1 MGGISAGVGLIS
13 GIDSVS
19 LIEQLLAVESR
30 VKLPI
35 QARIARLATAKSALL
50 DVNSSLLGLQSSAS
64 AFRINSIFESISAIS
79 SGPDVVGV
87 SATGRAQPGT
97 YSFLVKQLA
106 TSSQYI
112 SRGFASRDASP
123 LGLESFGVEFG
134 NGRLAYDV
142 PLSDLNGGDGVQR
155 GVITITDRSGGSAEV
170 DLSQATT
177 VNEVVSLINATSGIR
192 VEAAISGDSLAINDL
207 SGGLGN
213 LVVSNGVGNTTASDL
228 GIEGAV
234 NDALL
239 LGTFVNRLSPD
250 SSLSTLNG
258 GLGVFIR
265 DGVTDFVLTVDGQ
278 DFDIDLGRV
287 NAPIAGDTLLS
298 ELDGGGGIAI
308 NDDPDQ
314 PDFTI
319 TASNGVAVDVDLG
332 RILDEDGLTV
342 QDAVET
348 VQDLVDRVN
357 GVLAEEFGAGQVT
370 MTINADADGF
380 VLTDNLAGGSDLV
393 VAGAGPGGSSTAED
407 LGILGGST
415 AGVLSGDVVIN
426 KVQTPRAQTIRDA
439 AERILAQTGGLVE
452 LSENDKGIALQFK
465 SNGGPISFGAGAPGF
480 TGDPSDIPERTL
492 ANLGFALDAS
502 GVELLG
508 ERVMGGF
515 GTVLLDQLNGGAGL
529 GDASSLLV
537 TDSEGNSLAIDFLD
551 FESTLSGLM
560 NSVNSRLANA
570 GVEVRMSIDS
580 AGSGVVFTESADG
593 DSDFTITGSMATA
606 LGLRDGDDPSTIGS
620 GNLEVQYVTQSSR
633 LSELNYGRG
642 VGTGTFR
649 LTDSTGATATVRID
663 SDADSL
669 YDVMKLINTRGL
681 EIRAE
686 INATG
691 DGIDL
696 VDTTTE
702 NGATATSRMKVE
714 DVSGTVAS
722 ALRIGGE
729 SEEVGGDL
737 RGSYAIRLD
746 VDPTDTI
753 DDLIDK
759 LEETDAPITAT
770 VLNTGAGNA
779 PWYLSLTSSISGTV
793 GELLIDTDGV
803 DLGLEELVAARDAE
817 AFIGSTD
824 PADALLVSAHRN
836 ELDFVVDGLSID
848 LLQASD
854 QPVTIT
860 VERDED
866 SILAA
871 VTEFTEAFNQ
881 VMSKINQYDSYDSE
895 TEVRGPLLGDSTVS
909 LVRSRLY
916 STLQQRVQ
924 NVDGPYQYL
933 SQVGIR
939 LGSNGA
945 IEFDEDKFR
954 QAYESDSAGVEAL
967 FTAYD
972 AQTST
977 TEVLDDIDPGISI
990 QRDSTVYASLGF
1002 GDLFDQLLDDLT
1014 DASIGTVTLADQR
1027 FQTQIDSQTD
1037 RLELIDQRIEAKRE
1051 RLQREFLAMETALAQ
1066 LQSQQGALLSL
1077 GSSLNFRGG
1086 V

>member
-155 GVITITDRSGGSAEV
+155 GIITITDRSGGSAEV

-192 VEAAISGDSLAINDL
+192 VEASISGDSLAINDL

-228 GIEGAV
+228 GIEGTV
-234 NDALL
+234 NDDLL
-239 LGTFVNRLSPD
+239 LGNFVNRLGLD

-265 DGVTDFVLTVDGQ
+265 DGVTDFVVTVDGQ

-332 RILDEDGLTV
+332 RVLDEDGLTV
-342 QDAVET
+342 QDPVET
-348 VQDLVDRVN
+348 VQDLIDRVN

-407 LGILGGST
+407 LGILGTST

-452 LSENDKGIALQFK
+452 LSENDKGIALQFT

-480 TGDPSDIPERTL
+480 TGDPADIPERTL
-492 ANLGFALDAS
+492 ANLGFALDDS

-529 GDASSLLV
+529 GSASSLLV
-537 TDSEGNSLAIDFLD
+537 TDSEGNSLAIDFLN

-560 NSVNSRLANA
+560 NTVNTRLANA
-570 GVEVRMSIDS
+570 GVEVRMSIDQ
-580 AGSGVVFTESADG
+580 AGSGVVFTDSADG

-606 LGLRDGDDPSTIGS
+606 LGLLDGDDPTTIAS

-663 SDADSL
+663 SDSDSL

-696 VDTTTE
+696 VDTTLE

-759 LEETDAPITAT
+759 LEQADAPITAT

-824 PADALLVSAHRN
+824 PADALLVSAHQN

-954 QAYESDSAGVEAL
+954 QAYESDPAAVEAL

-977 TEVLDDIDPGISI
+977 TEVLEDIDPGISI

-1077 GSSLNFRGG
+1077 GSSLNLRGG
-1086 V
+1086 A

>member
-155 GVITITDRSGGSAEV
+155 GIITITDRSGGSAEV

-192 VEAAISGDSLAINDL
+192 VEASISGDSLAINDL

-228 GIEGAV
+228 GIEGTV
-234 NDALL
+234 NDDLL
-239 LGTFVNRLSPD
+239 LGNFVNRLGLD

-265 DGVTDFVLTVDGQ
+265 DGVTDFVVTVDGQ

-332 RILDEDGLTV
+332 RVLDEDGLTV
-342 QDAVET
+342 QDPVET
-348 VQDLVDRVN
+348 VQDLIDRVN

-407 LGILGGST
+407 LGILGTST

-452 LSENDKGIALQFK
+452 LSENDKGIALQFT

-480 TGDPSDIPERTL
+480 TGDPADIPERTL
-492 ANLGFALDAS
+492 ANLGFALDDS

-529 GDASSLLV
+529 GGASSLLV
-537 TDSEGNSLAIDFLD
+537 TDSEGDSLAIDFLN

-560 NSVNSRLANA
+560 NTVNTRLANA
-570 GVEVRMSIDS
+570 GVEVRMSIDQ
-580 AGSGVVFTESADG
+580 AGSGVVFTDSADG

-606 LGLRDGDDPSTIGS
+606 LGLLDGDDPTTIAS

-663 SDADSL
+663 SDSDSL

-696 VDTTTE
+696 VDTTLE

-759 LEETDAPITAT
+759 LEQADAPITAT

-824 PADALLVSAHRN
+824 PADALLVSAHQN

-954 QAYESDSAGVEAL
+954 QAYESDPAAVEAL

-977 TEVLDDIDPGISI
+977 TEVLEDIDPGISI

-1077 GSSLNFRGG
+1077 GSSLNLRGG
-1086 V
+1086 A

>member
-155 GVITITDRSGGSAEV
+155 GIITITDRSGGSAEV

-192 VEAAISGDSLAINDL
+192 VEASISGDSLAINDL

-228 GIEGAV
+228 GIEGTV
-234 NDALL
+234 NDDLL
-239 LGTFVNRLSPD
+239 LGNFVNRLGLD

-265 DGVTDFVLTVDGQ
+265 DGVTDFVVTVDGQ

-287 NAPIAGDTLLS
+287 NAPITGDTLLS

-332 RILDEDGLTV
+332 RVLDEDGLTV
-342 QDAVET
+342 QDPVET
-348 VQDLVDRVN
+348 VQDLIDRVN

-407 LGILGGST
+407 LGILGTST

-452 LSENDKGIALQFK
+452 LSENDKGIALQFT

-480 TGDPSDIPERTL
+480 TGDPADIPERTL
-492 ANLGFALDAS
+492 ANLGFALDDS

-529 GDASSLLV
+529 GGASSLLV
-537 TDSEGNSLAIDFLD
+537 TDSEGNSLAIDFLN

-560 NSVNSRLANA
+560 NTVNTRLANA
-570 GVEVRMSIDS
+570 GVEVRMSIDQ
-580 AGSGVVFTESADG
+580 AGSGVVFTDSADG

-606 LGLRDGDDPSTIGS
+606 LGLLDGDDPTTIAS

-663 SDADSL
+663 SDSDSL

-696 VDTTTE
+696 VDTTLE

-759 LEETDAPITAT
+759 LEQADAPITAT

-824 PADALLVSAHRN
+824 PADALLVSAHQN

-954 QAYESDSAGVEAL
+954 QAYESDPAAVEAL

-977 TEVLDDIDPGISI
+977 TEVLEDIDPGISI

-1077 GSSLNFRGG
+1077 GSSLNLRGG
-1086 V
+1086 A

>member
-155 GVITITDRSGGSAEV
+155 GIITITDRSGGSAEV

-192 VEAAISGDSLAINDL
+192 VEASISGDSLAINDL

-228 GIEGAV
+228 GIEGTV
-234 NDALL
+234 NDDLL
-239 LGTFVNRLSPD
+239 LGNFVNRLGLD

-265 DGVTDFVLTVDGQ
+265 DGVTDFVVTVDGQ

-332 RILDEDGLTV
+332 RVLDEDGLTV
-342 QDAVET
+342 QDPVET
-348 VQDLVDRVN
+348 VQDLIDRVN

-407 LGILGGST
+407 LGILGTST

-452 LSENDKGIALQFK
+452 LSENDKGIALQFT

-480 TGDPSDIPERTL
+480 TGDPADIPERTL
-492 ANLGFALDAS
+492 ANLGFALDDS

-529 GDASSLLV
+529 GGASSLLV
-537 TDSEGNSLAIDFLD
+537 TDSEGNSLAIDFLN

-560 NSVNSRLANA
+560 NTVNTRLANA
-570 GVEVRMSIDS
+570 GVEVRMSIDQ
-580 AGSGVVFTESADG
+580 AGSGVVFTDSADG

-606 LGLRDGDDPSTIGS
+606 LGLLDGDDPTTIAS

-663 SDADSL
+663 SDSDSL

-696 VDTTTE
+696 VDTTLE

-759 LEETDAPITAT
+759 LEQADAPITAT

-824 PADALLVSAHRN
+824 PADALLVSAHQN

-954 QAYESDSAGVEAL
+954 QAYESDPAAVEAL

-977 TEVLDDIDPGISI
+977 TEVLEDIDPGISI

-1077 GSSLNFRGG
+1077 GSSLNLRGG
-1086 V
+1086 A